1 MPLHDGTLV
10 MSSSDST
17 AIIFNG
23 SGLPFEE
30 IKFPLIKNLGEGEV
44 LVRISLST
52 VCGSDLHTWQ
62 GHRPFPTPCI
72 LGHEMVGDRKSV
84 V

>member
-1 MPLHDGTLV
+1 

-52 VCGSDLHTWQ
+52 VCGSDLHTWKNIFWRFWRNWKEETDDQ
-62 GHRPFPTPCI
+62 NVDKR
-72 LGHEMVGDRKSV
+72 
-84 V
+84 

>member
-1 MPLHDGTLV
+1 

-52 VCGSDLHTWQ
+52 VCGSDLHTWKNI
-62 GHRPFPTPCI
+62 F
-72 LGHEMVGDRKSV
+72 
-84 V
+84 